1 MIFFRW
7 LGNNS
12 YVHLYTMLDC
22 SLKLL
27 TPNNPFCTEV
37 LGLLSPGIE
46 ACFRNIWWGIC
57 STGKGMDFGWFVFDK
72 SNVWFQFMY
81 LYYFIFILTYMIY
94 VLFVVTFP
102 LGKIWWWAMYD
113 QNKFCWCIA
122 DFYLSVCAF
131 AGCSTYAHTIGFFR
145 SWVDESI
152 QKDLKPDLVSFHMQV
167 VQKTCSLPKRI
178 IKVAKWPVWNI
189 ACT

>member
-1 MIFFRW
+1 MVSIH
-7 LGNNS
+7 G
-12 YVHLYTMLDC
+12 
-22 SLKLL
+22 
-27 TPNNPFCTEV
+27 
-37 LGLLSPGIE
+37 
-46 ACFRNIWWGIC
+46 
-57 STGKGMDFGWFVFDK
+57 
-72 SNVWFQFMY
+72 
-81 LYYFIFILTYMIY
+81 LYYFLFILTYMIY

-152 QKDLKPDLVSFHMQV
+152 QKDLKPDLVSFHMEV

-189 ACT
+189 ACIYFLGREYSSFILYNFDGCFFCICQIMTNWHVLVNYFQIGTMFFLFFRHYD

>member
-1 MIFFRW
+1 
-7 LGNNS
+7 
-12 YVHLYTMLDC
+12 
-22 SLKLL
+22 
-27 TPNNPFCTEV
+27 
-37 LGLLSPGIE
+37 
-46 ACFRNIWWGIC
+46 
-57 STGKGMDFGWFVFDK
+57 
-72 SNVWFQFMY
+72 
-81 LYYFIFILTYMIY
+81 MIY

-152 QKDLKPDLVSFHMQV
+152 QKDLKPDLVSFHMEV

-189 ACT
+189 ACIYFLGREYSSFILYNFDGCFFLYMSDYDELTCISELLSDWHHVFFVFPTLWLGGGLNTSFCDFHPAP